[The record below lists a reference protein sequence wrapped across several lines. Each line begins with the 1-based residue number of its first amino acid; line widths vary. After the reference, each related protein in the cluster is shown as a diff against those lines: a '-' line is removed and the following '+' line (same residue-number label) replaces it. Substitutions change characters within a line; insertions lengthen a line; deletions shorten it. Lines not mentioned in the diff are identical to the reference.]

1 MVSKLA
7 PYNQIRQYFKARG
20 DASYPML
27 KREYARAKQAFLAT
41 QGITAMTAVHLEAF
55 LSYVRE
61 RYPVPG
67 EQSGGGGG
75 ESGEPPNTSFSLIG
89 SIFGQPKPAAQEPP
103 EGEPPKPAAQ
113 QAPEGEPPKPAAQ
126 QVPEGEPPKP
136 AAQQAPAGEAPKP
149 AAQQAPAGEAPKPAA
164 QEAPKPSPEVSALR
178 ELVASLQE
186 RLSRMDAQIARVSA
200 QADRLDRVAQKLED
214 VEFVGDDGDNDL

>member
-113 QAPEGEPPKPAAQ
+113 QAP
-126 QVPEGEPPKP
+126 
-136 AAQQAPAGEAPKP
+136 
-149 AAQQAPAGEAPKPAA
+149 AGEAPKPAA